1 MEKRALEPSTVCR
14 RSVRRK
20 HDLDRQ
26 REQRPQSLD
35 DLLAGD
41 QPLVQREPA
50 PKPPGESPAT
60 SARHCRESAQQL
72 AHAR

>member
-14 RSVRRK
+14 CSVRRK

-41 QPLVQREPA
+41 QPLVQREA
-50 PKPPGESPAT
+50 RSGTTGRVARDERADTAAT
-60 SARHCRESAQQL
+60 DDQRS
-72 AHAR
+72 